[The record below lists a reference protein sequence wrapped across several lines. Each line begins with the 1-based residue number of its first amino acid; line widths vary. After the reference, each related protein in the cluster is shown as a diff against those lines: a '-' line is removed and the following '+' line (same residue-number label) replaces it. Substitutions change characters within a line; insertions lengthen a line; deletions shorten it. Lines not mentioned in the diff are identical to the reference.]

1 MKKLTTLQTG
11 NRKTSKNLVLGL
23 LMSMGSLLSFGQT
36 ITTSIATGTNT
47 NSNVPIT
54 SYYGYSYSQQIYLAS
69 EMDPSVQGQLNNI
82 TKIRFY
88 YASGS
93 VTNSDNWTI
102 YMGSTNQTTF
112 ASNTNW
118 IPSANLSQ
126 VFSGTVTFPAAGNWM
141 EITLSTPF
149 QWNGLG
155 NIVIGVDENQGG
167 YSASDGYWRVQPT
180 TGARA
185 IYYRNDSNN
194 PDPASPPTA
203 TGTSSNIAHIQ
214 IVHELAPA
222 CSATPDHATAVA
234 SVSSVCSNT
243 SAPVNLSITGST
255 FASGLGYQW
264 QSNDGSGW
272 VNYPTGTSP
281 AFTTVPTETVNVR
294 VITTC
299 IATSAAD
306 TSEEASITMNIAP
319 TVVTDLT
326 EAAYCSG
333 SPATIIASGADTY
346 AWTPATGLN
355 VTNNDTVIAS
365 PVNSTTYSVVGTDL
379 MGCKDTATVMI
390 TPVSKIQ
397 RSAVYTPTALCTT
410 GTPVTVTASV
420 SPATIFGGGTYEY
433 RFVDA
438 NGAVLQNW
446 GASNVYN
453 FTPAADSVYA
463 VYSDFR
469 SSTCPDAIDS
479 IATLITV
486 GFGGDVAVIDY
497 DCINL
502 GGTVTLSDLFGQ
514 EEVETVYTNPF
525 ASPVNDIANITFNGN
540 AAITGGR
547 AVLTPS
553 TTGIGNAS
561 VVINDPSFHTGTNNA
576 MTLSFK
582 MTADQPINN
591 WGTGGADG
599 ISYSFADD
607 IANNGNQNGSGSKLR
622 LVFDA
627 AGNSPNETGIY
638 LVYGNTGGVNGTSV
652 TPTAGSTLFYANN
665 LSAWKFKTDAQVVL
679 TISISGK
686 ASLTIDGA
694 TIFSG
699 IQMPAAYMNANTTT
713 WKHAFSAATGGDAM
727 RQAISNVVI
736 TAPSLDFALVDE
748 NVAPASWVGTST
760 FTNVQPGT
768 YDVWVSSNGSMACAK
783 KIQTIEIANTNPL
796 VLLGNDTTICEGE
809 SLTLDAGNAGAS
821 YVWSNSQITTQ
832 TRVVT
837 QAGPYVVNVTAPN
850 GCVGVGSINVDVM
863 GAPTASTIY
872 VQNNMPTYTF
882 TILNPQNADQYSW
895 DFGDGST
902 IANAPGTVSH
912 TYTTTGPKQVS
923 VTLTNECGTETVI
936 AVVVVT
942 STADV
947 ATNSIEGLNVYPNP
961 ANERVIVELPTSA
974 QATGSVFNMTG
985 SLVKTIDSFT
995 AKTELSVSDWTSG
1008 VYFLHIQSEE
1018 NTSIIKLVVE

>member
-1 MKKLTTLQTG
+1 MKKLTTLKTR
-11 NRKTSKNLVLGL
+11 NRKISKNLALGL
-23 LMSMGSLLSFGQT
+23 LMSMGSLLSFAQT
-36 ITTSIATGTNT
+36 VTTSLATGTNT
-47 NSNVPIT
+47 STNIPIHGN
-54 SYYGYSYSQQIYLAS
+54 YDYSYSQQIYLAT
-69 EMDPSVQGQLNNI
+69 DFDAAVAGQLNRI
-82 TKIRFY
+82 TKIRFFSV
-88 YASGS
+88 SGS
-93 VTNSDNWTI
+93 LASSNNWTI
-102 YMGSTNQTTF
+102 YMGST
-112 ASNTNW
+112 SNTSFSSNSAW
-118 IPSANLSQ
+118 IPVGNLTQ
-126 VFSGTVTFPAAGNWM
+126 VFSGTLTAPAANSWL
-141 EITLSTPF
+141 EITLTTPF
-149 QWNGLG
+149 IWDGVSN
-155 NIVIGVDENQGG
+155 VVVAVDENAPGFVNLT
-167 YSASDGYWRVQPT
+167 WRRHD
-180 TGARA
+180 TGANRSLYISRDGTDINPA
-185 IYYRNDSNN
+185 APAGTNN
-194 PDPASPPTA
+194 ARFSYVPQT
-203 TGTSSNIAHIQ
+203 Q
-214 IVHELAPA
+214 FVHEIAPA
-222 CSATPDHATAVA
+222 CSANPDHATAIT

-243 SAPVNLSITGST
+243 STPVNLSLPGST

-281 AFTTVPTETVNVR
+281 AFSTIPTETVNVR

-306 TSEEASITMNIAP
+306 TSEETSITMYVAP
-319 TVVTDLT
+319 TVATDLT
-326 EAAYCSG
+326 AVAYCAG
-333 SPATIIASGADTY
+333 SPATVVASGADTY

-355 VTNNDTVIAS
+355 VANNDTVLAS

-379 MGCKDTATVMI
+379 MGCKDTATVI
-390 TPVSKIQ
+390 VTPVSKIQ
-397 RSAVYTPTALCTT
+397 RSAVYSPATLCTP
-410 GTPVTVTASV
+410 GTPVAVTASA
-420 SPATIFGGGTYEY
+420 SPATLFGGGTYEY

-446 GASNVYN
+446 GSSNVYN

-479 IATLITV
+479 ILTSVVV
-486 GFGGDVAVIDY
+486 GFGADISVIDY

-502 GGTVTLSDLFGQ
+502 GGTVTLSSIFGQ
-514 EEVETVYTNPF
+514 TTTETVYTNPF
-525 ASPVNDIANITFNGN
+525 ADPVNDIANVTFNGS

-547 AVLTPS
+547 AVLTS
-553 TTGIGNAS
+553 SATSINGS
-561 VVINDPSFHTGTNNA
+561 VTINDPAFHTGLNNA
-576 MTLSFK
+576 MTVSFK

-591 WGTGGADG
+591 FGTGGADG
-599 ISYSFADD
+599 ISYSFGNDVAT
-607 IANNGNQNGSGSKLR
+607 AGNQNGSGSKLR
-622 LVFDA
+622 LSFDA
-627 AGNSPNETGIY
+627 NDNSPNIAGIY
-638 LVYGNTGGVNGTSV
+638 LAYNLTGTMSPGN
-652 TPTAGSTLFYANN
+652 AATLVHVNN
-665 LSAWKFKTDAQVVL
+665 LSLWKIKQDAQVVL
-679 TISISGK
+679 TINTLGK
-686 ASLTIDGA
+686 ASLTIDG
-694 TIFSG
+694 TTVFEN
-699 IQMPAAYMNANTTT
+699 IQMPAAYMNANTTG
-713 WKHAFSAATGGDAM
+713 WKHVFGAATGGDAM

-748 NVAPASWVGTST
+748 NVAPTTWGGTST

-768 YDVWVSSNGSMACAK
+768 YDVWVSSNGSTACAK
-783 KIQTIEIANTNPL
+783 KIETIEIVNTNPL

-936 AVVVVT
+936 TVVVVT

-947 ATNSIEGLNVYPNP
+947 ATNNIEGLNVYPNP
-961 ANERVIVELPTSA
+961 ASERVIVELPSSA
-974 QATGSVFNMTG
+974 QATGSVFNTTG

-995 AKTELSVSDWTSG
+995 AKTEVSVSDWTPG
-1008 VYFLHIQSEE
+1008 VYFLHLQSEE